1 MFAGTGTAVAP
12 ARVEGRWKRSL
23 ENLRRD
29 AVRFDLLRIS
39 DNSDEDEWDLPAL
52 VEQCRLERGTVTWL
66 APRQRQWCCAV
77 WAGPPGGYTRWTPGA
92 GRRSRDGPRG
102 PK

>member
-1 MFAGTGTAVAP
+1 MSAGTGTAVAP

-39 DNSDEDEWDLPAL
+39 DNSDEEEWDLPAL
-52 VEQCRLERGTVTWL
+52 VEQCRLKLGTVT
-66 APRQRQWCCAV
+66 
-77 WAGPPGGYTRWTPGA
+77 
-92 GRRSRDGPRG
+92 
-102 PK
+102 